1 MSKIIPYQGVVLLIK
16 EVIPTLE
23 KDGVIYA
30 HLIKAENRA
39 GKEYILRERRGLP
52 MQDFIGKPLEC
63 IIEVTQFDH
72 FIPDEDNKKCPPGFE
87 QGEYMWSY
95 SGYKFIPELLKLT
108 EEIEDENGDYDE
120 YDEDEYEIVAAE
132 LFPKWGVCGLG
143 LDVDQDK
150 PMVKTEN
157 GVFLFNEYQNEEIIE
172 EWEVEQTIY
181 FRPKEM
187 LLRGIKPYE
196 GKWEKEKK
204 KLQFEPEEG
213 ASYIVG
219 KPKFLEKYG

>member
-1 MSKIIPYQGVVLLIK
+1 MDKIQPYQGVILFIN

-23 KDGVIYA
+23 KNGEVYA
-30 HLIKAENRA
+30 NLIKAETRN
-39 GKEYILRERRGLP
+39 GQKYLLRDRRGLP
-52 MQDFIGKPLEC
+52 IQDYVNKPIEC
-63 IIEVTQFDH
+63 ILEVLQFDH
-72 FIPDEDNKKCPPGFE
+72 FIPDEDKKDCPPDFE

-120 YDEDEYEIVAAE
+120 YDEDEYEQIAEE

-150 PMVKTEN
+150 PMVKTED

-172 EWEVEQTIY
+172 EWEVGQTIF

-187 LLRGIKPYE
+187 LLRGIKPYT
-196 GKWEKEKK
+196 GKWEKKK
-204 KLQFEPEEG
+204 SQYSFEPKEG
-213 ASYIVG
+213 EHYIVG
-219 KPKFLEKYG
+219 RPRFLEDMR